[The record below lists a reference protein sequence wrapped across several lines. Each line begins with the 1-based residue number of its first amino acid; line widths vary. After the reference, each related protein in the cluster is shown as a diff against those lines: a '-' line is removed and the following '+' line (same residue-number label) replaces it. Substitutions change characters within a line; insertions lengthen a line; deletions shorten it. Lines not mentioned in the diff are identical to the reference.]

1 MTNPATNLFED
12 GKRTI
17 LVADDEFI
25 NREILS
31 QMLKDDYDIITAEDG
46 EQAYEIIKTHSKTIS
61 LILLD
66 LIMPKIGGL
75 ELLSTI
81 KNQNKYSGI
90 PVIVLTTDQESE
102 VVSLNTGAS
111 DFIPKPYPR
120 QSVVKARIHRAIELS
135 ENRQII
141 SDTQNDIITG
151 LYNGEYFYEY
161 AEAFDKYH
169 PETDMDAIVLG
180 INNYQVLL
188 ERYGKEKC
196 IELLSLIAGELKK
209 QYPQDEAILCHK
221 EMDLFFIY
229 CHHREDHAEKLQN
242 VSHAVDLVF
251 SGVKLKM
258 GIYKQIDKNLELRN
272 RFVRARMAYDKL
284 HGNYH
289 DDLDYFDD
297 EILKKILFEE
307 QLCSDFKTAICEEQF
322 TVFFQPKFDI
332 TGDTPVI
339 AGAEALVR
347 WRHPSLDMISP
358 GLFVPLFENNGLI
371 YELDDYVWHK
381 TAAMIKE
388 WRGKFDKKIPV
399 SVNISRAEMYDPNLA
414 NRLLNIVEENG
425 IEISDLHLEI
435 TESAYV
441 SDSSMIIDR
450 VEDLRK
456 KGFFIEMDDF
466 GSGYSSLNMIGE
478 LPIDALKLD
487 MLFIRSAFKN
497 HNMKMLDIVIDIADC
512 LEVPAIAEGV
522 ETEEQYLKLK
532 ESGCSLIQG
541 YYFSKPLPADE
552 FARFLQ

>member
-1 MTNPATNLFED
+1 MTNPVASLFED

-31 QMLKDDYDIITAEDG
+31 GMLKDDYDILMAEDG
-46 EQAYEIIKTHSKTIS
+46 EQAYELIKTHSKTIS

-66 LIMPKIGGL
+66 LIMPRMGGL
-75 ELLSTI
+75 ELLSAI
-81 KNQNKYSGI
+81 KNQSEFSGI

-120 QSVVKARIHRAIELS
+120 PGVVKARIHRAIELS
-135 ENRQII
+135 EDRKII
-141 SDTQNDIITG
+141 SDTQNDVITG

-169 PETDMDAIVLG
+169 PDTDMDAIVLG
-180 INNYQVLL
+180 INNYNVLL
-188 ERYGKEKC
+188 ERYGKERC
-196 IELLSLIAGELKK
+196 IELLSVIAGELRK
-209 QYPQDEAILCHK
+209 QYPAEEAILCHK
-221 EMDLFFIY
+221 EMDAFFIY
-229 CHHREDHAEKLQN
+229 CHHAEDHGERLQN
-242 VSHAVDLVF
+242 ISHSVDCYF

-258 GIYKQIDKNLELRN
+258 GIYEQIDKNLELRN

-284 HGNYH
+284 QGNYH
-289 DDLDYFDD
+289 DDIAVFDD

-307 QLCSDFKTAICEEQF
+307 QLCSDFKTAVSEEQF
-322 TVFFQPKFDI
+322 MVFFQPKFDI
-332 TGDTPVI
+332 TGDEPVI

-347 WRHPSLDMISP
+347 WRHPSLDLISP
-358 GLFVPLFENNGLI
+358 GLFIPLFENNGLI

-388 WRGKFDKKIPV
+388 WRGRFDKKIPV

-414 NRLLNIVEENG
+414 NRLINIVEENG
-425 IEISDLHLEI
+425 IEVSDLHLEI

-487 MLFIRSAFKN
+487 MMFIRSAFKS

-532 ESGCSLIQG
+532 SSGCAVIQG
-541 YYFSKPLPADE
+541 YYFSKPLPSDE
-552 FARFLQ
+552 FEKFLK